1 MPWVYPISFV
11 DWLESR
17 KGRRKQKAASSATA
31 TAATAIIPNPTS
43 STPTIASP
51 STISF
56 ATLPTRS
63 NARYPAER
71 SLDRDIQALFGSST
85 GALASRPVSRSGSS
99 VALSASSSSL
109 VLPRSLEQR
118 VALESRSFELLGEVS
133 LGARVLGE
141 RRRSMRDGRAG
152 SGV

>member
-11 DWLESR
+11 DWLDSR
-17 KGRRKQKAASSATA
+17 KDRRKHEAASSATA
-31 TAATAIIPNPTS
+31 ATAVIPNPTS
-43 STPTIASP
+43 STPNTATP

-63 NARYPAER
+63 NANRPADR

-85 GALASRPVSRSGSS
+85 GTLASGPVSRSGSS

-133 LGARVLGE
+133 LGARVMGE